1 MLKLKLLGLTICD
14 SFHKAI
20 FTKAVERSEFDFM
33 SNIYIFFTFPFLSSC
48 SPSLSRGQNQP
59 VLNITNRQAF
69 ITAQNHG
76 YALDNTL
83 PAGWKPLFVN
93 VNDQT
98 NEVSTLNKAVQLVV
112 RN

>member
-1 MLKLKLLGLTICD
+1 MGLTICD
-14 SFHKAI
+14 SFLKVISAN
-20 FTKAVERSEFDFM
+20 AVESSEFDFM
-33 SNIYIFFTFPFLSSC
+33 SNINILFTFPSLC
-48 SPSLSRGQNQP
+48 SFSASLSRGQNQP

-98 NEVSTLNKAVQLVV
+98 NEVNALNNPVQLEV